1 MTEGF
6 IPVTPDHPILVG
18 IFEGFSW
25 IRCEG
30 KGSFMNSPVIKT
42 FADERIASGE
52 SHIVVDLQQC
62 SGMDSTFMGTL
73 AGIATRLMSSGE
85 GGLQVAEPGERN
97 RRSLEDLGLDFLME
111 IDPPEATWRGRLDAI
126 RPGLQPPQ
134 GAGKLGGVQRARH
147 VLEAHQTLSDM
158 NDKNASE
165 FSGVV
170 NLLENEISE
179 KEKLA
184 PGKD

>member
-1 MTEGF
+1 
-6 IPVTPDHPILVG
+6 
-18 IFEGFSW
+18 
-25 IRCEG
+25 
-30 KGSFMNSPVIKT
+30 MNSPVIKT

-52 SHIVVDLQQC
+52 NQIVVDLQNC

-73 AGIATRLMSSGE
+73 AGIATRLMASGE
-85 GGLQVAEPGERN
+85 GALQVAEPGERN

-111 IDPPEATWRGRLDAI
+111 IDPPEATWRGRLDSI
-126 RPGLQPPQ
+126 RPGLHPPQ
-134 GAGKLGGVQRARH
+134 GPGKLGGVQRARH
-147 VLEAHQTLSDM
+147 VLEAHQTLSEM
-158 NDKNASE
+158 NEKNASE

-170 NLLENEISE
+170 NLLENELSE